1 MHNGKSIL
9 VIGGAGFIGSHT
21 TLALKEAGFNVVI
34 YDNFS
39 TGHRDACFGHEVVT
53 GELADQAKLT
63 QVLKTRDIV
72 CVVHFAALIEAG
84 QSVIDPYAF
93 YQNNVA
99 ATLSLLQAMRTA
111 DVTKIVFSSTAAVY
125 GNQDLDL
132 LSEGLP
138 KDPVNPYGHSKF
150 MVETML
156 QTAAEPYGLTSIA
169 LRYFNASGADPEGR
183 TGERHDPETHLIP
196 LLIQAA
202 LGHRDH
208 FKIFGTDYDTPD
220 GTCIRDYIHVSD
232 LAQGHVAA
240 VNRTLG
246 QSKPGFEGMN
256 LGTGTGHS
264 VREVVDTVKRVSGSD
279 FRVELCPR
287 RAGDPAKLVA
297 DARRAKELLGWEA
310 TRSDLQTIVKDAWRF
325 FSAKNTA

>member
-1 MHNGKSIL
+1 MHNGKNIL

-21 TLALKEAGFNVVI
+21 TLALKEAGFNVIV

-39 TGHRDACFGHEVVT
+39 TGHRDACFGQEVVA

-63 QVLKTRDIV
+63 QVLKTHDIA

-99 ATLSLLQAMRTA
+99 ATLSLLQAMRAA
-111 DVTKIVFSSTAAVY
+111 DVTKVVFSSTAAVY

-132 LSEGLP
+132 LSEDLP
-138 KDPVNPYGHSKF
+138 KEPVNPYGHSKL

-156 QTAAEPYGLTSIA
+156 QTAAEAYGLTSIA

-202 LGHRDH
+202 LGQRDH

-240 VNRTLG
+240 VNRALG
-246 QSKPGFEGMN
+246 QSKPGFAGMN

-264 VREVVDTVKRVSGSD
+264 VREVVEMVKRVSDSD

-310 TRSDLQTIVKDAWRF
+310 TRSDLETIVKDAWRF
-325 FSAKNTA
+325 FSAQCVG